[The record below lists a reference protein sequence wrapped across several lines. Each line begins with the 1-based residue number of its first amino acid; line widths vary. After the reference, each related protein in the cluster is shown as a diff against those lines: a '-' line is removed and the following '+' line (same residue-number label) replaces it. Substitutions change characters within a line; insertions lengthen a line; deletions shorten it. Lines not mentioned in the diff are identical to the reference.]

1 MWFLKHGTHQADT
14 NELVE
19 TKADCGVVA
28 ILCGQSVIIRFYTS
42 HFGNGT
48 ARLEPQVRWYRK
60 KYQVLYPVEN
70 LSKVSRTKPYLAVEK
85 SHLYYYRL
93 CIYRDSIETLVLFVK
108 LQSELNISI
117 IDSICFST
125 LCTELVKLCVTLT
138 ILTHNCNPDPDKRI
152 ILGICVSI
160 HTLSTQI
167 LQYYTVYIFFPTPSE

>member
-1 MWFLKHGTHQADT
+1 MWFLKPGTHQADA

-70 LSKVSRTKPYLAVEK
+70 LSKVSRTKPYHTMQWK
-85 SHLYYYRL
+85 SPICITIVFAYIEIALRL
-93 CIYRDSIETLVLFVK
+93 
-108 LQSELNISI
+108 
-117 IDSICFST
+117 
-125 LCTELVKLCVTLT
+125 LCRL
-138 ILTHNCNPDPDKRI
+138 
-152 ILGICVSI
+152 
-160 HTLSTQI
+160 
-167 LQYYTVYIFFPTPSE
+167 